1 MRRSDVLLLP
11 MSSDDAREACR
22 SALSP
27 EVWDLGE
34 ETGDRLVAHEWPWR
48 VSCQIRPASL
58 EISIA
63 AVGPEST
70 LVSLEATSPG
80 IGPLPSRHLRESL
93 AGLSAAIRRTA
104 SPHDT

>member
-11 MSSDDAREACR
+11 ICSEDARAACR

-27 EVWDLGE
+27 DLWELGE
-34 ETGDRLVAHEWPWR
+34 DTADRLVAHEWPWR
-48 VSCQIRPASL
+48 VSCQIRPARL

-63 AVGPEST
+63 ASGPEST
-70 LVSLEATSPG
+70 LVGLEASPAG

-93 AGLSAAIRRTA
+93 DGLSAAIRRTA